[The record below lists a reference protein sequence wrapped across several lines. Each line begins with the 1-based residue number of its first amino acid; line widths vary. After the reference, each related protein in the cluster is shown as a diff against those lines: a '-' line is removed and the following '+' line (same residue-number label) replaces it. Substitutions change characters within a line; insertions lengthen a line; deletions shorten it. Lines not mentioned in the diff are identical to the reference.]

1 MGNEGKDTYK
11 FYLTDVN
18 FGDGFFKLTGGSKIK
33 FEANPDA
40 PKDIEGSYTLTVN
53 GRTTT
58 LSDGKD
64 KVSVT
69 CHVDD
74 NFDIGEG
81 VRQCFE
87 KLKEEREKKIRVG
100 DKVEIINSGSS
111 YSQLVKY
118 FNNEEMFEYAPY
130 FRYGVVPMEGTK
142 GQVLHIDKYDH
153 ALIQVEADKKY
164 GDSRYGG
171 DCFGGVYIM
180 GLYGLRKVVD

>member
-87 KLKEEREKKIRVG
+87 KLKKAREEIKVG
-100 DKVEIINSGSS
+100 DMVEVVDREGYNSYVDWLQKNLS
-111 YSQLVKY
+111 
-118 FNNEEMFEYAPY
+118 FNDAVRYD
-130 FRYGVVPMEGTK
+130 YGVYPSIGMTGWVICIAPHLEFPSTLVAFQNSEGK
-142 GQVLHIDKYDH
+142 VYLIKDK
-153 ALIQVEADKKY
+153 
-164 GDSRYGG
+164 
-171 DCFGGVYIM
+171 
-180 GLYGLRKVVD
+180 GLRKVVD

>member
-1 MGNEGKDTYK
+1 MGFR
-11 FYLTDVN
+11 FY
-18 FGDGFFKLTGGSKIK
+18 GSGEVTFHEHKPI
-33 FEANPDA
+33 PDA
-40 PKDIEGSYTLTVN
+40 PKNVEGYYTLTVN

-74 NFDIGEG
+74 NFDVGEG

-87 KLKEEREKKIRVG
+87 KLKEEREKKIQIG
-100 DKVEIINSGSS
+100 DMVEIIFSGSS
-111 YSQLVKY
+111 YSQHVKY

-142 GQVLHIDKYDH
+142 GKVLHIDKYDR
-153 ALIQVEADKKY
+153 ALIQVKTDKKY

-171 DCFGGVYIM
+171 DCFGGLYIM
-180 GLYGLRKVVD
+180 GLDGLRKVVD

>member
-11 FYLTDVN
+11 FYLTDVD

-69 CHVDD
+69 YYVDD
-74 NFDIGEG
+74 NFDIGKG

-87 KLKEEREKKIRVG
+87 KLKKTREEIKVG
-100 DKVEIINSGSS
+100 DMVEVVDPGASC
-111 YSQLVKY
+111 SQYVKY
-118 FNNEEMFEYAPY
+118 FNDEGMSEYAPY
-130 FRYGVVPMEGTK
+130 FRYGVVPKKGTK
-142 GQVLHIDKYDH
+142 GQVLHIDKYNR
-153 ALIQVEADKKY
+153 ALIQVEKDEKY
-164 GDSRYGG
+164 GDLRYGG
-171 DCFGGVYIM
+171 DCFGGVYII
-180 GLYGLRKVVD
+180 GLDGLRKVVD